1 MPFPQPPGPR
11 GSRPESGPLRSGVT
25 LNLFRG
31 CLVAT
36 LPADLSGDSLPNLRS
51 SLLDRL
57 VQTRVRQVVLD
68 CAGLEILD
76 PEEFAG
82 LSQVVAMARLLGAEC
97 VLAGL
102 RPGIVAALITMDVE
116 TGSLR
121 AALDLDEALQLFEED
136 QQPSQSDD
144 AVSAL
149 SGAATDGDSRESSGR
164 LAGRDHSAGDRL
176 ASDRLVSDRLASD
189 MAAGVPSA
197 GPVAA
202 GPGAGSHDEHRR
214 RDSGDDLDAEGGQ

>member
-1 MPFPQPPGPR
+1 M
-11 GSRPESGPLRSGVT
+11 
-25 LNLFRG
+25 
-31 CLVAT
+31 
-36 LPADLSGDSLPNLRS
+36 
-51 SLLDRL
+51 
-57 VQTRVRQVVLD
+57 
-68 CAGLEILD
+68 
-76 PEEFAG
+76 
-82 LSQVVAMARLLGAEC
+82 VAMARLLGAEC

-136 QQPSQSDD
+136 QQPPQSDD

-164 LAGRDHSAGDRL
+164 LAGRDHSAGDML
-176 ASDRLVSDRLASD
+176 ASDRLASD

-197 GPVAA
+197 GPGAA